1 MNKVLKNKE
10 FIVILLRLISLTNII
25 ALIFLPQM
33 PRQSLSW
40 ICGATLSL
48 FNVWLMSLKIEK
60 SLYSGENKA
69 KLAAYKDFNFRY
81 LILIAGSIL
90 AVKYLNLNIIIF
102 GVGLLSGQIWI
113 FILYLTKFPKDS
125 EEQE

>member
-1 MNKVLKNKE
+1 MLKNKE
-10 FIVILLRLISLTNII
+10 FIVTLMRLISLTNII
-25 ALIFLPQM
+25 TLIFLPLM

-48 FNVWLMSLKIEK
+48 LNVWLMSLKIEK
-60 SLYSGENKA
+60 NFYLSENKA
-69 KLAAYKDFNFRY
+69 KLTAYKDFNLRY
-81 LILIAGSIL
+81 VILIAGSIL

-113 FILYLTKFPKDS
+113 FILYLIRFPKDS

>member
-1 MNKVLKNKE
+1 MLKNKE
-10 FIVILLRLISLTNII
+10 FIVVLLRLISLTNII
-25 ALIFLPQM
+25 ALIFLPLM

-40 ICGATLSL
+40 ICGAFLSL
-48 FNVWLMSLKIEK
+48 INVWFMSLKIEK
-60 SLYSGENKA
+60 NLYSGENKA
-69 KLAAYKDFNFRY
+69 ILMAYKDFNFRY

-90 AVKYLNLNIIIF
+90 AVKFLSLNIIIF

-113 FILYLTKFPKDS
+113 FILYLIRFPKDS

>member
-1 MNKVLKNKE
+1 MLKNKE
-10 FIVILLRLISLTNII
+10 FIVVLLRLISLTNIV
-25 ALIFLPQM
+25 ALIFLPLM
-33 PRQSLSW
+33 PKQSLSW
-40 ICGATLSL
+40 ICGAFLSL
-48 FNVWLMSLKIEK
+48 INVWLMSRKIEK
-60 SLYSGENKA
+60 NLYSGGNKA

-90 AVKYLNLNIIIF
+90 AVKYLKLNIIIF

-113 FILYLTKFPKDS
+113 FILYLTRFPKDS

>member
-1 MNKVLKNKE
+1 MSKNKE
-10 FIVILLRLISLTNII
+10 FIVVLLRLISLTNII
-25 ALIFLPQM
+25 ALIFLPLM
-33 PRQSLSW
+33 PRQGLSW
-40 ICGATLSL
+40 ICGAFLSL
-48 FNVWLMSLKIEK
+48 INVWLMSLKIETN
-60 SLYSGENKA
+60 LYSGENKA

-90 AVKYLNLNIIIF
+90 AVKFLSLNIIIF

-113 FILYLTKFPKDS
+113 FILYLIRFPKDS

>member
-1 MNKVLKNKE
+1 M
-10 FIVILLRLISLTNII
+10 
-25 ALIFLPQM
+25 M

-48 FNVWLMSLKIEK
+48 FNIWLMSLKIEK
-60 SLYSGENKA
+60 SLYASSKKA
-69 KLAAYKDFNFRY
+69 RLMAYKDFNFRY

-90 AVKYLNLNIIIF
+90 AVKYLSLNIIIF

-113 FILYLTKFPKDS
+113 FILYLIRFHKGS
-125 EEQE
+125 EKQE